1 MEQTCNKKQESTG
14 YICEFTLR
22 PARPQKAALAGQ
34 TWAVSPKVE
43 NAVRAFL
50 CDSIEGGY
58 TPWAPAEK
66 AQNVPLLI
74 ANAPHRLVPVGFY
87 NHGTGRLRALSAHQA
102 SFSALQGVNTRA
114 VFRALLSMSY
124 AAVGTGFGVFAWLD
138 NEYETKAYVP
148 LDALYEAVRFVQ
160 DKKLMAAISRGEY
173 KFNQDTAAAKPWL
186 NRTSA
191 KDRRKKANTEVPATA
206 QAVA

>member
-14 YICEFTLR
+14 FICEFTLR
-22 PARPQKAALAGQ
+22 PARPQKSALAGQ

-58 TPWAPAEK
+58 TPWAPSEK

-74 ANAPHRLVPVGFY
+74 ANAPHRLVPIGFY
-87 NHGTGRLRALSAHQA
+87 NHGTERLRPLSAHQA

-124 AAVGTGFGVFAWLD
+124 NAVSGSHGVLVWLD
-138 NEYETKAYVP
+138 NKCETRALVP
-148 LDALYEAVRFVQ
+148 LDALYEAIRYVQ
-160 DKKLMAAISRGEY
+160 DKKLMGAISRGEY
-173 KFNQDTAAAKPWL
+173 KYSANTAAAKPWL

>member
-14 YICEFTLR
+14 FICEFTMR
-22 PARPQKAALAGQ
+22 PARPHKSALAGQ

-43 NAVRAFL
+43 NAVRAL
-50 CDSIEGGY
+50 LHDSIEGGY
-58 TPWAPAEK
+58 QPWAPSEK

-87 NHGTGRLRALSAHQA
+87 NHGTERLRPLSAHQT

-124 AAVGTGFGVFAWLD
+124 EAVGTSCGVFAWLD
-138 NEYETKAYVP
+138 NEYDTKAYVP

-173 KFNQDTAAAKPWL
+173 KFSANTAAAKPWL

>member
-1 MEQTCNKKQESTG
+1 MEQTCNRKQESTG
-14 YICEFTLR
+14 FICEFTMR
-22 PARPQKAALAGQ
+22 PARPHKSALAGQ

-43 NAVRAFL
+43 NAVRAL
-50 CDSIEGGY
+50 LHDSIEGGY
-58 TPWAPAEK
+58 TPWAPSEK

-74 ANAPHRLVPVGFY
+74 ANAPQRLVPVGFY
-87 NHGTGRLRALSAHQA
+87 NHGTGRLRPLSAHQS

-124 AAVGTGFGVFAWLD
+124 EAVGTGCGVFAWLD

-160 DKKLMAAISRGEY
+160 DKKLMGAISRGEY
-173 KFNQDTAAAKPWL
+173 KFSANTAAAKPWL

-191 KDRRKKANTEVPATA
+191 KDRRKKANTEVTATA
-206 QAVA
+206 SAVA

>member
-1 MEQTCNKKQESTG
+1 MEQSLDKQQENAGSSVSSR
-14 YICEFTLR
+14 CALLD
-22 PARPQKAALAGQ
+22 PQKYALAGQ
-34 TWAVSPKVE
+34 AWAVSPKVE

-58 TPWAPAEK
+58 TPWAPSEK

-74 ANAPHRLVPVGFY
+74 ANAPHRLVPIGFY
-87 NHGTGRLRALSAHQA
+87 NHGTERLRPLSAHQA
-102 SFSALQGVNTRA
+102 SFSTLQGVNTRA

-124 AAVGTGFGVFAWLD
+124 NDVPESHGVLVWLD
-138 NEYETKAYVP
+138 NKYETRALVP
-148 LDALYEAVRFVQ
+148 LDALYEAIRYVL
-160 DKKLMAAISRGEY
+160 DKKLMGAISRGEY
-173 KFNQDTAAAKPWL
+173 KFSANTAAAKPWL

-206 QAVA
+206 

>member
-1 MEQTCNKKQESTG
+1 MEQSLDKQQENARF
-14 YICEFTLR
+14 ICEFTLR
-22 PARPQKAALAGQ
+22 PTRPQKSALAGQ
-34 TWAVSPKVE
+34 AWAVSPKVE
-43 NAVRAFL
+43 NAVRAL
-50 CDSIEGGY
+50 LHDSIEGGY
-58 TPWAPAEK
+58 KPWAPAEK

-74 ANAPHRLVPVGFY
+74 ANAPQRLVPVGFY

-102 SFSALQGVNTRA
+102 SFSILQGVNTRA

-124 AAVGTGFGVFAWLD
+124 AAVGTGCGVFAWLD
-138 NEYETKAYVP
+138 NKYETKAYVP

-173 KFNQDTAAAKPWL
+173 KFSANTAAAKPWL

-191 KDRRKKANTEVPATA
+191 KDRRKKVNTEVPATA

>member
-1 MEQTCNKKQESTG
+1 MEHTCNKQQDSTG
-14 YICEFTLR
+14 FICEFTLS
-22 PARPQKAALAGQ
+22 PARPQKSALAGQ

-74 ANAPHRLVPVGFY
+74 ANAPQRLVPVGFY

-102 SFSALQGVNTRA
+102 SFSTLQGVNTRA
-114 VFRALLSMSY
+114 VFRVLLSMSY
-124 AAVGTGFGVFAWLD
+124 NAAPGSCGVLVWLD
-138 NEYETKAYVP
+138 NKYETRALVP
-148 LDALYEAVRFVQ
+148 LDALYEAIRYVQ

-173 KFNQDTAAAKPWL
+173 KFSANTAAAKPWL

-206 QAVA
+206 

>member
-1 MEQTCNKKQESTG
+1 MEQSLDKQQENAG
-14 YICEFTLR
+14 FICEFTLR
-22 PARPQKAALAGQ
+22 PTRPQKSALAGQ
-34 TWAVSPKVE
+34 AWAVSPKVE

-58 TPWAPAEK
+58 KPWAPAEK

-87 NHGTGRLRALSAHQA
+87 NHGTGRLRALSAHQS

-124 AAVGTGFGVFAWLD
+124 TYAGTSCGVFAWLD
-138 NEYETKAYVP
+138 NKYETKAYVP

-173 KFNQDTAAAKPWL
+173 KFSANTAAAKPWL

-191 KDRRKKANTEVPATA
+191 KDRRKKVNTEVPATA